1 MCYASTKLNYGVII
15 DFYNYSWRNNMM
27 KIKCT
32 SIVLGVTFCIG
43 NFCIGNYAVASES
56 LNVSGSVEQQSP
68 LTFNNDY
75 APYGDNNDRQLRG
88 LLRHNNISPVR
99 APEARAPALVALG
112 RNLFFEKEVSGRRN
126 VSCSTCHNPLAGSAD
141 GQSQSR
147 GQGALGLAGHRR
159 PNGNE
164 FFKFLP
170 RNTLSLW
177 NRGAPEWTV
186 MFWDG
191 RLGGTPKTGFFSP
204 ADPYTPQNFSN
215 ALAAFSIVPL
225 TPDEEMRGFPGQ
237 RDVFGNVNEMSEL
250 TNADFPVIWPLVTA
264 RVTNHPAYDKLLADA
279 FPGLPKNAI
288 NISHIAEA
296 IGAFMQ
302 EAFTALDSPFDR
314 YLAGDNDAMSVRQK
328 RGAILF
334 YGKANCVSCHA
345 GGLQTDFGF
354 HNIAGPQVGTG
365 RGDAAPL
372 DLGRGAINRVV
383 ADNFKFRTPSLR
395 NIELEFPYFHNGAYA
410 KLEDAVTHHF
420 NPAKALANY
429 DASQI
434 EPELAGMFQ
443 NDAVTIQKLLST
455 LSPKLYVTAKPLPRR
470 DLKDLMSF
478 MSALT
483 DPSSL
488 NLNGLI
494 PDKLP
499 SGLTLAD

>member
-1 MCYASTKLNYGVII
+1 
-15 DFYNYSWRNNMM
+15 M
-27 KIKCT
+27 KIKCKLMFFC
-32 SIVLGVTFCIG
+32 ITFCLG
-43 NFCIGNYAVASES
+43 NTCIANYAVASES
-56 LNVSGSVEQQSP
+56 LNASDSEKQSP
-68 LTFNNDY
+68 LTFNDNY
-75 APYGDNNDRQLRG
+75 APYGDNTDRQLRG
-88 LLRHNNISPVR
+88 LLRHNKISPVR
-99 APEARAPALVALG
+99 APDARAPALVALG

-126 VSCSTCHNPLAGSAD
+126 ISCATCHNPLAGSAD

-159 PNGNE
+159 QNGNE

-215 ALAAFSIVPL
+215 ALAAFSIIPL

-279 FPGLPKNAI
+279 FPSVPKNAI

-314 YLAGDNDAMSVRQK
+314 YLAGDNSAMSVSQK

-410 KLEDAVTHHF
+410 KLEDAVMHHF

-443 NDAVTIQKLLST
+443 NDAATIQRLLST
-455 LSPKLYVTAKPLPRR
+455 LSPKLYVTTRPLPRR
-470 DLKDLMSF
+470 DLKDLMAF